1 MLRTIFMV
9 DSPLDHK
16 LSIPDRRGNIPS
28 TPKSATIGATPKSR
42 MLTPMRPICATIGS
56 PSHSKQNKK
65 TVCCYNNISCNKNN
79 SHIKYFD

>member
-9 DSPLDHK
+9 ESPIDRKLNVLDRK
-16 LSIPDRRGNIPS
+16 SNTLT

-65 TVCCYNNISCNKNN
+65 TVCCDNI
-79 SHIKYFD
+79 HI